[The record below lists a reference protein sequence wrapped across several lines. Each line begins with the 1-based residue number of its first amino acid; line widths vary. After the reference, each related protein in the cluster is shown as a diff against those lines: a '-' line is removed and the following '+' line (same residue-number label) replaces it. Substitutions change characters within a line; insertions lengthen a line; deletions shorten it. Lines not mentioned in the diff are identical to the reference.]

1 MTIEDENQGSRDYN
15 YNSYNVEF
23 CDISEM
29 RRLQVCNAV
38 SKIFFFFKLFFF
50 FFFLDE
56 CTFTL
61 FEQLNQIGIFILI
74 LTMQGFP
81 GSNPGEKLEQPIAR

>member
-1 MTIEDENQGSRDYN
+1 MQCGIT
-15 YNSYNVEF
+15 
-23 CDISEM
+23 
-29 RRLQVCNAV
+29 V
-38 SKIFFFFKLFFF
+38 SKIFFFFIYFF
-50 FFFLDE
+50 
-56 CTFTL
+56 FTL

>member
-1 MTIEDENQGSRDYN
+1 MS
-15 YNSYNVEF
+15 NSVIFLKCAAYKYAMQNNR
-23 CDISEM
+23 I
-29 RRLQVCNAV
+29 
-38 SKIFFFFKLFFF
+38 KIFFFFFKLFF